1 MRGETH
7 SIHDIVTEKDL
18 DLTVHNLLRKRRHQQ
33 ADIIPMQ
40 LLNGITEYHFSANFN
55 GAIFFIAHHRRDKF
69 TLIANTNQR
78 KLKTNNDAIPSIHS
92 SHSR

>member
-1 MRGETH
+1 MRRETH

-18 DLTVHNLLRKRRHQQ
+18 DFPVHNLLRKRRHQKT
-33 ADIIPMQ
+33 DVIPMR
-40 LLNGITEYHFSANFN
+40 LLNGITEYHFSANFK

-69 TLIANTNQR
+69 TLIANT
-78 KLKTNNDAIPSIHS
+78 KPTALKTNNGAIPSIHS